1 MEQKKSRMLRLTL
14 MGGQAR
20 VFICDKTEL
29 AQQARD
35 IHNASNTCSA
45 AMGRMLAATAIMGA
59 NLKSEGDRIT
69 ATINGGGPAGPICAI
84 AGPDGTVKVTIEHPE
99 VELPLKENGK
109 LNVGGALGK
118 DGQLTVMRS
127 FGFGEPYVGRVA
139 LVSGEIAEDF
149 AMYYLES
156 EQTPSLCA
164 LGTLVGENIIS
175 SGGILIQAMPD
186 CSEELLDALEIRAEL
201 FSSIS
206 QLLSE
211 MTLEK
216 FIAAGFIHEFDD
228 IFHLDRHR
236 DAIVTMEGF
245 GEKSYE
251 NLIQA
256 AKTASHTTLPRLIFG
271 LGIAGIGLANAK
283 VICRHFDF
291 DLNAMR
297 GADAEELCSID
308 GIGGVLADAWV
319 KYFKNDKNNEILDHL
334 LADLTFENEVRNEEQ
349 TLAGK
354 TFVITGS
361 VEHFANRKEL
371 QEKIES
377 LGGKAAGSVSAK
389 TSYLINNDV
398 TSNSSK
404 NKKARELGIPIL
416 SEEDFLK
423 MIGEEKNA
431 D

>member
-1 MEQKKSRMLRLTL
+1 MEQKKSRLLRLTL

-20 VFICDKTEL
+20 VFICDTTEM

-164 LGTLVGENIIS
+164 LGTLVGENIIA

-211 MTLEK
+211 MTLE
-216 FIAAGFIHEFDD
+216 E
-228 IFHLDRHR
+228 
-236 DAIVTMEGF
+236 IVAT
-245 GEKSYE
+245 
-251 NLIQA
+251 
-256 AKTASHTTLPRLIFG
+256 
-271 LGIAGIGLANAK
+271 
-283 VICRHFDF
+283 
-291 DLNAMR
+291 
-297 GADAEELCSID
+297 
-308 GIGGVLADAWV
+308 
-319 KYFKNDKNNEILDHL
+319 
-334 LADLTFENEVRNEEQ
+334 
-349 TLAGK
+349 
-354 TFVITGS
+354 
-361 VEHFANRKEL
+361 
-371 QEKIES
+371 
-377 LGGKAAGSVSAK
+377 
-389 TSYLINNDV
+389 
-398 TSNSSK
+398 
-404 NKKARELGIPIL
+404 ARERGLDAVCITDHDSMG
-416 SEEDFLK
+416 LK
-423 MIGEEKNA
+423 ETAES
-431 D
+431 